1 MIINLWHYII
11 INFTSLALEK
21 VHNRLSLFKVHFR
34 VVESLFRVGT
44 IYICQVHKIKLWC
57 LDCLKCSKISDSVMN
72 VLYENEALH
81 WFCVVCNTTVIRAI
95 QTFNPQSDVSFESAS
110 DSVQDLI
117 KRSVEGIKKQINI
130 IMCWKLKYR
139 LKNP

>member
-1 MIINLWHYII
+1 
-11 INFTSLALEK
+11 
-21 VHNRLSLFKVHFR
+21 
-34 VVESLFRVGT
+34 
-44 IYICQVHKIKLWC
+44 
-57 LDCLKCSKISDSVMN
+57 MN
-72 VLYENEALH
+72 VLHENEALH
-81 WFCVVCNTTVIRAI
+81 WFCGVCNTTVIRAI